1 MKPKFQLPNTILL
14 RRNRSTN
21 IMKRKL
27 PKKCLSISY
36 SKPDLF
42 AHASNY
48 INTHKLFLSNDIE
61 AVKNLDMDIN
71 FKSQAP
77 SGESLRQAID
87 YNQEARN
94 YRLGLSKRTPSLL
107 SHVGNNQIRE
117 NNTEE
122 NSCSS
127 RNMSQLKGYDGS
139 HMERDLEDQL
149 KQSKEEYEQ
158 LKKVKFELQTK
169 IRNELKNIDGKN
181 IELEM
186 LNQGEKSGFEP
197 GENMLKKK
205 QGKLNMFI
213 LKTLHAQE
221 LNSKI
226 HKREEIKAE
235 KEKSLQIINQTE
247 KELSELKVKIKEK
260 KQFVTETTN
269 KLMLH
274 YQQLLYDGSDV
285 RQEGLI
291 WIIKAIWNL
300 GKNVPMEYFPSFLDF
315 QAVDYLFTVAHKTLL
330 LAKTK
335 NEITQT
341 KKQLQKELVER
352 KKEREN
358 NEESKENEKS
368 DELFRTSIFPIKNK
382 EMIKALSQNN
392 IFMMKRKE
400 EEENEELNLKKIK
413 LLLQKRKSN
422 IDSNLIQHISQI
434 NFLTQKM
441 KMIERE
447 IHQLKKN
454 EMRRLF
460 KEFMENDYERRY
472 NVIIDVVIAALVGEY
487 NKHSEMAKVTQRRK
501 QYKKDIQHIQFYNVA
516 AFPTRNMHKKS
527 IDNIKSV

>member
-1 MKPKFQLPNTILL
+1 M
-14 RRNRSTN
+14 
-21 IMKRKL
+21 
-27 PKKCLSISY
+27 
-36 SKPDLF
+36 
-42 AHASNY
+42 
-48 INTHKLFLSNDIE
+48 
-61 AVKNLDMDIN
+61 
-71 FKSQAP
+71 
-77 SGESLRQAID
+77 
-87 YNQEARN
+87 
-94 YRLGLSKRTPSLL
+94 
-107 SHVGNNQIRE
+107 
-117 NNTEE
+117 
-122 NSCSS
+122 
-127 RNMSQLKGYDGS
+127 
-139 HMERDLEDQL
+139 
-149 KQSKEEYEQ
+149 
-158 LKKVKFELQTK
+158 
-169 IRNELKNIDGKN
+169 
-181 IELEM
+181 
-186 LNQGEKSGFEP
+186 
-197 GENMLKKK
+197 
-205 QGKLNMFI
+205 
-213 LKTLHAQE
+213 
-221 LNSKI
+221 
-226 HKREEIKAE
+226 
-235 KEKSLQIINQTE
+235 
-247 KELSELKVKIKEK
+247 
-260 KQFVTETTN
+260 
-269 KLMLH
+269 
-274 YQQLLYDGSDV
+274 LYDGSDV

-315 QAVDYLFTVAHKTLL
+315 QAIDYLFTVAHKTLL

-382 EMIKALSQNN
+382 QMIKALSQNN

-422 IDSNLIQHISQI
+422 IDSDLIQHISQI
-434 NFLTQKM
+434 NLLTQKM

-487 NKHSEMAKVTQRRK
+487 NKHSEMAKVAQRRK

-516 AFPTRNMHKKS
+516 SFPTRNMHKKS